1 MSPEKDDDK
10 DKRFLGVI
18 ADAEPAIVEAE
29 TLNEL
34 IVIKKKVHVIFIIIV
49 LSLSEVERL

>member
-10 DKRFLGVI
+10 DKRFLGVS

-29 TLNEL
+29 TLKEL
-34 IVIKKKVHVIFIIIV
+34 IVIKKKVQVIFIIIV
-49 LSLSEVERL
+49 LSLSGVKRL